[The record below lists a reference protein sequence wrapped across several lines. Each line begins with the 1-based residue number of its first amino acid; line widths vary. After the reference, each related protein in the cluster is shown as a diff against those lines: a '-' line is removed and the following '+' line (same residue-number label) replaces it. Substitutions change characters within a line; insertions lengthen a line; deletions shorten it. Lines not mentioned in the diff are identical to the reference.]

1 MPWYTLS
8 YDVED
13 SNSEKSTE
21 ILYQI
26 VELLI
31 VNNAIKIGKPTQST
45 LLFNCSENDLNN
57 INKSILSEENIDIYF
72 IISEFQDNYFIMPDE
87 ELNTNFINILLHFSQ
102 IYNFELDE
110 LFLSNITDP
119 INNIENI
126 FDDEEM

>member
-21 ILYQI
+21 ILYQL

-72 IISEFQDNYFIMPDE
+72 IISEFQDNYFILPDE
-87 ELNTNFINILLHFSQ
+87 ELNTSFINVLIHFSQ
-102 IYNFELDE
+102 IYNYEINE
-110 LFLSNITDP
+110 LFLSNISDP
-119 INNIENI
+119 INDIESI